1 MGFSIKRLSKR
12 KILIQSGGEAMLE
25 GILGIVAGLL
35 LLLAGRRFFWLAAAL
50 VAFLFAWNL
59 VAALFGGG
67 WLALV
72 IGVVAGVVF
81 AWLATRFIKI
91 VAYFLAFFAGA
102 VGLPYL
108 VGLFGINMSWLLLA
122 LIGGVLGLV
131 LIAFAFDWGL
141 ILLTAWAGASAVS
154 NGLQNWLSLGSSIAT
169 VIFLVLLV
177 VGVVVQASQMRK
189 T

>member
-1 MGFSIKRLSKR
+1 
-12 KILIQSGGEAMLE
+12 MLE
-25 GILGIVAGLL
+25 NILGILAGLL
-35 LLLAGRRFFWLAAAL
+35 LLLAGKRFFWLAAGL
-50 VAFLFAWNL
+50 VAFLFGWNL
-59 VAALFGGG
+59 VEALFGGG
-67 WLALV
+67 LLAIV
-72 IGVVAGVVF
+72 IGLVAGVVF

-102 VGLPYL
+102 VGLPFL
-108 VGLFGINMSWLLLA
+108 VGLFGIDMSWLLLA

-154 NGLQNWLSLGSSIAT
+154 GNLQTWLSLGSTIAT
-169 VIFLVLLV
+169 VLFLVLLV

-189 T
+189 G